1 MEPYYTIMRLPGEK
15 REEFVLLLPFTPVRR
30 DNMIAWLAARS
41 DPPHYGKLV
50 LYEFPKGKL
59 VFGPRQVEARIDQDA
74 FISQQLSLW
83 SQAGSQVIRG
93 GLLAIPIEESLLYV
107 QPLYLAA
114 ERGRLPELKRV
125 IVAYGNRIAMDETL
139 EASLQQLFGA
149 GPAVAKGAP
158 AAAAG
163 SLAAPGVPPRLA
175 AEALE
180 HFTRARERF
189 GRGDFAGFAEDLRKL
204 EETLRR
210 LQTES
215 RR

>member
-1 MEPYYTIMRLPGEK
+1 
-15 REEFVLLLPFTPVRR
+15 
-30 DNMIAWLAARS
+30 
-41 DPPHYGKLV
+41 
-50 LYEFPKGKL
+50 
-59 VFGPRQVEARIDQDA
+59 
-74 FISQQLSLW
+74 
-83 SQAGSQVIRG
+83 
-93 GLLAIPIEESLLYV
+93 
-107 QPLYLAA
+107 
-114 ERGRLPELKRV
+114 
-125 IVAYGNRIAMDETL
+125 
-139 EASLQQLFGA
+139 
-149 GPAVAKGAP
+149 VAKGAP

-180 HFTRARERF
+180 HFARARERF